1 MSKGHLPKK
10 LNKSGGLDVD
20 CQEDAI
26 DANDTETNRRA
37 ALSFWR
43 ILRPLLPVASKSL
56 VRMFRIIVNIA
67 YTNQDSTES
76 ISMHIVEYF
85 PA

>member
-1 MSKGHLPKK
+1 MSKGHLPQK

-37 ALSFWR
+37 VACCQQVSSKNVQNHCKCQLPTLIR
-43 ILRPLLPVASKSL
+43 IRLRA
-56 VRMFRIIVNIA
+56 
-67 YTNQDSTES
+67 
-76 ISMHIVEYF
+76 
-85 PA
+85 